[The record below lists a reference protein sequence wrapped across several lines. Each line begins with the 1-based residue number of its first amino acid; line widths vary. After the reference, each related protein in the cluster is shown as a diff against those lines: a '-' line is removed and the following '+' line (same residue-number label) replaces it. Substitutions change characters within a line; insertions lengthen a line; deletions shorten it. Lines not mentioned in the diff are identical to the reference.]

1 MRRVKSWDTSLDI
14 TPESIQLLVT
24 ESESEVL
31 RAQFCG
37 HPVHPRALPFIL
49 EGLALWSGKQ
59 LCVVIYAETPVHP
72 LLGLGEGGDQWP
84 RDNPLVEFLHVERP
98 SHGRHRCGGHSR

>member
-14 TPESIQLLVT
+14 TPESIQLLVADGKR
-24 ESESEVL
+24 EVL

-37 HPVHPRALPFIL
+37 RPVHPRALLFIL

-59 LCVVIYAETPVHP
+59 LCVVIYAASPVHP
-72 LLGLGEGGDQWP
+72 GLGLGEDGDQWP
-84 RDNPLVEFLHVERP
+84 GDNPLLEFLHVEP
-98 SHGRHRCGGHSR
+98 GLHGRHRCGGGSR